1 LEKIMKSRLLSVIG
15 GTWLVLVAAT
25 VLFSGCSASAERNTI
40 TFGATAGDFS
50 DIISQSLKPQLE
62 AKGYQVR
69 LVQFTDY
76 VQPNIALAEGGLDAN
91 IFQHKPYLDE
101 FIARKGLKLTP
112 IAQVPTPPLGLY
124 AGKKK
129 TLAEV
134 ADGVRVAVPNDP
146 TNLARALRILAD
158 LGWIVLP
165 ADANPF
171 RVSPKDITANPK
183 QVEIV
188 QLEAAQLPRA
198 AQDVD
203 FAVINGNYVITSGMQ
218 LTEALAREEGKEH
231 VNWAVVRTEDVGKPF
246 VADIV
251 AALNSP
257 AFKEYANKKFAGYN
271 FPEDWD
277 VSASHGR
284 RSGRPPH

>member
-1 LEKIMKSRLLSVIG
+1 MKSRLFSAIG
-15 GTWLVLVAAT
+15 GAWVVLVVAT
-25 VLFSGCSASAERNTI
+25 ALFSGCNASADRNTI

-76 VQPNIALAEGGLDAN
+76 VQPNLALAEGRLDAN

-112 IAQVPTPPLGLY
+112 VAQVPTPPLGLY
-124 AGKKK
+124 AGRKK
-129 TLAEV
+129 TLADAAAV
-134 ADGVRVAVPNDP
+134 ARVAVPNAP

-158 LGWIVLP
+158 LRWIVLP
-165 ADANPF
+165 ADANLF

-203 FAVINGNYVITSGMQ
+203 YAVINGNYVVTSGMK
-218 LTEALAREEGKEH
+218 LTDALAREKGKEH
-231 VNWAVVRTEDVGKPF
+231 VNWAVVRTDDVDKPF

-251 AALNSP
+251 AALESP

-271 FPEDWD
+271 FPEKWEK
-277 VSASHGR
+277 
-284 RSGRPPH
+284 